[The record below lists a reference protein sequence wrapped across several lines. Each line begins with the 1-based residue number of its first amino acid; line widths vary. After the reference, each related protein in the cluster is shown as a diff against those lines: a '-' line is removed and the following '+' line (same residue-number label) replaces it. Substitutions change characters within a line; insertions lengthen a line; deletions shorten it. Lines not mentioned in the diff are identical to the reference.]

1 MEGLFSWDLFH
12 ELPIVGILRGFDA
25 AAVIPM
31 TAAAYRGGLRTVEV
45 AMNTEGAEELIRA
58 LRAEFDDRMNVGAG
72 TVRDMDELAAALDAG
87 AEFVVT
93 PVVLPGVI
101 AACREQS
108 VPVIPG
114 AFTPTE
120 IHTAWSLGADLVKF
134 FPAGRFGPSYV
145 REVLAPLDHVRLVPT
160 GGVRI
165 DNLAEFFRCGAA
177 GVGVGTTLFDRQR
190 VAARDWEWLEQQA
203 GRYAGVYREAAG

>member
-1 MEGLFSWDLFH
+1 MDGLFSWDLFH
-12 ELPIVGILRGFDA
+12 QLPVIGILRGFDA
-25 AAVIPM
+25 AAVVPM
-31 TAAAYRGGLRTVEV
+31 TRAAYRGGLRTIEV
-45 AMNTEGAEELIRA
+45 AMNTPDAEDLIRR
-58 LRAEFDDRMNVGAG
+58 LRGELGDTMNVGAG
-72 TVRDMDELAAALDAG
+72 TVRGMDELAAALDAG

-101 AACREQS
+101 AACRDLGI
-108 VPVIPG
+108 PVVPG

-120 IHTAWSLGADLVKF
+120 IHTAWSLGADLVKL

-145 REVLAPLDHVRLVPT
+145 REVMAPLDHVRLMPT

-177 GVGVGTTLFDRQR
+177 GVGVGTTLFDRER
-190 VAARDWEWLEQQA
+190 VAAEDWDWLEQQA
-203 GRYAGVYREAAG
+203 GRYAAAYEGAAG